1 MTTASTAAQSALQG
15 SSAWRLIV
23 AVGLVLGAT
32 AFTVQSFVQST
43 GGEGGGPGQAAESD
57 ADPAL
62 ELCTERPFEL
72 TLATERLERLELVE
86 IDAIPLQP
94 CEPRPAS
101 AEG

>member
-62 ELCTERPFEL
+62 ELCTDFR
-72 TLATERLERLELVE
+72 
-86 IDAIPLQP
+86 
-94 CEPRPAS
+94 
-101 AEG
+101 EGSWVRYFQVGMKIFLKGSRH

>member
-1 MTTASTAAQSALQG
+1 MTSASTAVQSALQG

-32 AFTVQSFVQST
+32 AFTVGSFVQST
-43 GGEGGGPGQAAESD
+43 GDEGSGPGQAAESD

-62 ELCTERPFEL
+62 ELCVERPTELTFVTERHEL
-72 TLATERLERLELVE
+72 NE
-86 IDAIPLQP
+86 IDALPLQP